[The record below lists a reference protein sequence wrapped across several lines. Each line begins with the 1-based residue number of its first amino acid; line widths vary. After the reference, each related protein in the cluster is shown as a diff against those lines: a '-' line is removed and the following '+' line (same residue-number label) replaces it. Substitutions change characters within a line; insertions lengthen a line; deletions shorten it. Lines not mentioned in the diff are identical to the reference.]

1 MHLLPCHACW
11 LCWLRLPHRPPP
23 HRNRWISYRWLHPG
37 DPQLSVHIGHQ
48 ALGDLRPRTRDTEI
62 VGLDKLHG
70 ESTWVGRPALYLPLD
85 LAQVGNDDDI
95 EISLNGLLTDCDRE
109 DRGGKL
115 SSLWRTGLAPWDWT
129 QDTVGPFRF
138 LLPRLCVHSI
148 VQNRKPGGWLHGDCL
163 ERRQWKGFP
172 VPSKA
177 SLCSS
182 SSLPSTSGFP
192 AIDEVVKEV
201 GGHRDGA
208 GLWRG
213 DLCHLHCQSLGR
225 SW

>member
-23 HRNRWISYRWLHPG
+23 NRNRWISYRWLHPG
-37 DPQLSVHIGHQ
+37 DHQLSVHIGHQ
-48 ALGDLRPRTRDTEI
+48 DLGDLRPRTRDTEI

-95 EISLNGLLTDCDRE
+95 EISLNGLLTDCDQE
-109 DRGGKL
+109 DRDGKL
-115 SSLWRTGLAPWDWT
+115 SSLWRTGLDPWDWT

-148 VQNRKPGGWLHGDCL
+148 WIGSLAVDSMAIAWSG
-163 ERRQWKGFP
+163 KGFP
-172 VPSKA
+172 QW
-177 SLCSS
+177 
-182 SSLPSTSGFP
+182 SGIALSIACYGTDSIIFSQKY
-192 AIDEVVKEV
+192 A
-201 GGHRDGA
+201 
-208 GLWRG
+208 
-213 DLCHLHCQSLGR
+213 
-225 SW
+225 